1 MKYPIATKQAK
12 GRSTPLTAEML
23 VNMYAEQ
30 APDGAR
36 NQVAAIG
43 CPGLSLF
50 SDIST
55 AWGSYIRGLYHVTG
69 NDTVWC
75 VVGLTL
81 YKVSSAGVA
90 TSIGTIGGYGRV
102 SMADNGVELVVVA
115 DSISYV
121 VTLASDTLTAITDS
135 DFPNA
140 DTVAFL
146 KGYFVF
152 NNNQTGS
159 KGQIFWSSLYGGATY
174 DALDFGTAE
183 SLSDNL
189 VAVWR
194 DHDRVLLFGTH
205 TTESWFASGDAD
217 AVFAPIPG
225 STINR
230 GLGARWSIA
239 SLDNQVLFLDREGVV
254 RIADG
259 AGTRVSTHAIEHEIA
274 KGAWR
279 HDDANAYDGAVASSY
294 IEEGHE
300 FYVLT
305 VPDTGT
311 FVYDAATSL
320 WHMRKSKEL
329 SHSRASFHISAFGTI
344 LCGDTETGY
353 LYKQSLSFLTEAGA
367 SIIAEIQF
375 PQIHNDGDRFRVH
388 EIELFMETAPLT
400 RGQEETVTGENIP
413 IATTDGWSVG
423 TISGGLIPPTISNT
437 TEGVLINNTEQGGG
451 HWARADFNNASPVS
465 SRFVSRVK
473 ITNEGLPISG
483 PVNITT
489 GVLKDDASQ
498 SYSNEIYGNDTKWGI
513 NENTNNPRVRATGPD
528 HPVLEEWFISEV
540 AFDASG
546 NRTYKINGEAHHT
559 QTGSA
564 PSGLFG
570 YGFVT
575 GNILADFVVE
585 YAYYENSEG
594 EIFLPGQ
601 ASSLQSQAAT
611 AEGFVMLDVI
621 SDTNRNSDITQQT
634 RSLGKVGEHGKRI
647 IWRRLGQHRSFTPR
661 FTISAATKRVLFDA
675 TARITAD
682 G

>member
-311 FVYDAATSL
+311 FVYDAATAL
-320 WHMRKSKEL
+320 WHMRKSKDL
-329 SHSRASFHISAFGTI
+329 SHSRASFHVSAFGKI
-344 LCGDTETGY
+344 LCGDTETGK
-353 LYKQSLSFLTEAGA
+353 LYEQSLNYYDEAG
-367 SIIAEIQF
+367 IHLIAEIQF
-375 PQIHNDGDRFRVH
+375 PQIVNDNKRFIVNSLQLNIEVGEGYTSGSAGSPETYTFLTSPPYPVSVIEAMDSTFTSVEWLDAYTINEGMDAAFISITGDLR
-388 EIELFMETAPLT
+388 APLQT
-400 RGQEETVTGENIP
+400 YDMAEEGMDASFTSITGALINTVLLTYDMAEEGMDASFVSVTGELN
-413 IATTDGWSVG
+413 AA
-423 TISGGLIPPTISNT
+423 LIVYSDYPP
-437 TEGVLINNTEQGGG
+437 EGMDST
-451 HWARADFNNASPVS
+451 
-465 SRFVSRVK
+465 FVS
-473 ITNEGLPISG
+473 I
-483 PVNITT
+483 
-489 GVLKDDASQ
+489 
-498 SYSNEIYGNDTKWGI
+498 
-513 NENTNNPRVRATGPD
+513 
-528 HPVLEEWFISEV
+528 
-540 AFDASG
+540 
-546 NRTYKINGEAHHT
+546 
-559 QTGSA
+559 TGS
-564 PSGLFG
+564 
-570 YGFVT
+570 
-575 GNILADFVVE
+575 LA
-585 YAYYENSEG
+585 
-594 EIFLPGQ
+594 
-601 ASSLQSQAAT
+601 
-611 AEGFVMLDVI
+611 
-621 SDTNRNSDITQQT
+621 
-634 RSLGKVGEHGKRI
+634 
-647 IWRRLGQHRSFTPR
+647 
-661 FTISAATKRVLFDA
+661 
-675 TARITAD
+675 
-682 G
+682 